1 MNTSTSLHGLLPIDV
16 LLQKLSWRESR
27 RLGYLQPNNATDQ
40 TKSRATTTVRLLSP
54 SPSQPPQATAHEPHP
69 GSRTPSPPSNGDQ
82 SDHYSHE
89 TLADTAFSQPQQ
101 PWTCVHPSSFTCP
114 HFLKLTDVAW
124 SASTSATSPSSTLS
138 NAGTARMA
146 PVRCVC
152 WESGRGFLWRG
163 EVVLPIVSRL
173 VWNTDMR
180 VSLVGVGVVVVSGTW
195 IWKRKGRRGR
205 ACWRSSRG

>member
-1 MNTSTSLHGLLPIDV
+1 MVCCLSMCYHRNCHGGNHEDLGTYNPTMPPIRPKAEP
-16 LLQKLSWRESR
+16 Q
-27 RLGYLQPNNATDQ
+27 
-40 TKSRATTTVRLLSP
+40 TTVRLLLP
-54 SPSQPPQATAHEPHP
+54 SPSQPPQAIAHEPHP

-89 TLADTAFSQPQQ
+89 TLTDTAFSQPQQ
-101 PWTCVHPSSFTCP
+101 PWTCVHPSSSTCP

-138 NAGTARMA
+138 NAGIARMA

-173 VWNTDMR
+173 VWNTYMR

-195 IWKRKGRRGR
+195 IRKRKGRRGR
-205 ACWRSSRG
+205 AYWRNSRG